1 MDTGIY
7 PNNTYPLVD
16 GKLDFEQEKRKQARD
31 ASAFARGDLAEQVP
45 FASKGPDATRAEA
58 EAAQA

>member
-1 MDTGIY
+1 METGVFRDNNY
-7 PNNTYPLVD
+7 PQVD
-16 GKLDFEQEKRKQARD
+16 GKLDFEQEKRLQARQ
-31 ASAFARGDLAEQVP
+31 ATEFARGDRPEQVP